1 MTSTFTLPRTRRF
14 WWHYAEMLLAMV
26 VGMMLLAPLWHPLGI
41 ERADLHAL
49 TMAADMTIGMA
60 VWMRVRRHRWRPIA
74 EMSVAMV
81 APFVLLLPPLWAGV
95 LSADGLFVL
104 GHVLML
110 AAMLAAMLL
119 RPDEYAPHRH

>member
-1 MTSTFTLPRTRRF
+1 MTSTFTIPRTGRF
-14 WWHYAEMLLAMV
+14 WWHYAEMLLAMA

-81 APFVLLLPPLWAGV
+81 APFVLLLPPLWAGA
-95 LSADGLFVL
+95 LSAEGLFVL

-119 RPDEYAPHRH
+119 RPDEYAGHHH

>member
-1 MTSTFTLPRTRRF
+1 MTSTFVMPRTRRF
-14 WWHYAEMLLAMV
+14 WWHYAEMLVAMT

-60 VWMRVRRHRWRPIA
+60 AWMRVRRHRWRPIA
-74 EMSVAMV
+74 EMSAAMV
-81 APFVLLLPPLWAGV
+81 APFLLLLPALWAGV
-95 LSADGLFVL
+95 LSEGGLFVL

-110 AAMLAAMLL
+110 VGMLGAMLL
-119 RPDEYAPHRH
+119 RPDEYAAHRH

>member
-14 WWHYAEMLLAMV
+14 GWHYAEMLLAMV

>member
-119 RPDEYAPHRH
+119 RPDEHAPHRH